1 SQRILYLL
9 YTLCAVVLLPLA
21 PGFGMAVGRR
31 VAGLPDFLCAEQPG
45 VSGALT
51 EARAAKVS
59 TMVALAALF
68 ALFSALLSPGWPD
81 FFAIPQLHTLG
92 FVGAI
97 VVLSGAMFF
106 AVGHRLWPRRSN
118 PVPMPPAW
126 ESGRMSDG
134 EVK

>member
-1 SQRILYLL
+1 
-9 YTLCAVVLLPLA
+9 
-21 PGFGMAVGRR
+21 M
-31 VAGLPDFLCAEQPG
+31 
-45 VSGALT
+45 
-51 EARAAKVS
+51 
-59 TMVALAALF
+59 ALAALF
-68 ALFSALLSPGWPD
+68 AQFFSIVIAWLARL
-81 FFAIPQLHTLG
+81 FAIPQLHTLG